1 MSTENQSGVQYTVEL
16 LNKLYLARTDG
27 MTHIQRLIPYLQYRE
42 AAANMYLESDG
53 DETKKSIYAETVL
66 NCNKEIIAILG
77 L

>member
-1 MSTENQSGVQYTVEL
+1 MSTENQSGVQYAVEL

-42 AAANMYLESDG
+42 AAANRYFQSDV
-53 DETKKSIYAETVL
+53 DEATKNEFVEIVM
-66 NCNKEIIAILG
+66 NCNKQIIAILG